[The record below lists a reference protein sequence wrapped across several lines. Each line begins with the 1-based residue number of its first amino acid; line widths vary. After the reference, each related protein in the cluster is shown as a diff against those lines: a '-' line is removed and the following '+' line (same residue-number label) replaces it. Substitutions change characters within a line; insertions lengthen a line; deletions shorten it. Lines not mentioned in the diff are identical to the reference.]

1 MGNPGDKSEERR
13 SLAPPLLGVL
23 AGAIGVVLALW
34 GMNLLEP
41 SWLKLELPRWLGALF
56 GVVLVALGLLLVS
69 CALPEKF
76 LGIGVRRAVRLYAGL
91 ALLLGL
97 LTVAAVFL
105 TWETVFPK
113 GFSPDAAPEGVGKYV
128 DRVFTGTGA
137 AIAGLGSVF
146 GWWGLWRYIRKRR
159 AGKQAESS

>member
-1 MGNPGDKSEERR
+1 MSNPGDKSEERR
-13 SLAPPLLGVL
+13 SLAPPLLGVV
-23 AGAIGVVLALW
+23 AGAVGVVLALW
-34 GMNLLEP
+34 GMNLVEP

-56 GVVLVALGLLLVS
+56 GVVLVALGLLLLS

-76 LGIGVRRAVRLYAGL
+76 LGIYVRRTVRLYAGL

-97 LTVAAVFL
+97 LTVATVFL

-113 GFSPDAAPEGVGKYV
+113 GLSPDAAPQGIGKYV

-146 GWWGLWRYIRKRR
+146 GWWGLWRYMRKR
-159 AGKQAESS
+159 KQKKGAEGA